1 MVEGIVAFID
11 FIGSHWIDCAHGRD
25 VKSCD
30 DSDRTSNELD
40 ATDGG
45 AGTRKEGIKEW
56 RKVRNYSSRFGKVS
70 ALAISKLFN
79 GNL

>member
-40 ATDGG
+40 ATEATVSEVSLMDGDIG
-45 AGTRKEGIKEW
+45 EPIM
-56 RKVRNYSSRFGKVS
+56 
-70 ALAISKLFN
+70 
-79 GNL
+79 